1 MYLTIIFVQENGNLM
16 QRFLDQ
22 QQSPD
27 EFQVQFEE
35 EDTNKL
41 TPISDKL
48 TEKTDSVTDSNVN

>member
-1 MYLTIIFVQENGNLM
+1 MYLTIIFVQENGHLM

-22 QQSPD
+22 QQSTE

-35 EDTNKL
+35 ESNQL